1 MEWKELNDAENNL
14 EEKKNKLTSIEE
26 QNKIIIMHILINKY
40 NYNNLFSFF
49 IMFNYFF
56 C

>member
-26 QNKIIIMHILINKY
+26 
-40 NYNNLFSFF
+40 
-49 IMFNYFF
+49 
-56 C
+56 